1 MTNRNALVL
10 PDHVAVFT
18 NTAGVTVSATSAD
31 GKVLIPSDRFD
42 ELEAMGAV
50 VKAPRHPL
58 DHDGDGAK
66 GGFNNTAADTPTAAK
81 VEVKK

>member
-42 ELEAMGAV
+42 ELEALGAV

-58 DHDGDGAK
+58 DHDDDGGK
-66 GGFNNTAADTPTAAK
+66 GGFKQPDAPAATTPVSAK
-81 VEVKK
+81 K